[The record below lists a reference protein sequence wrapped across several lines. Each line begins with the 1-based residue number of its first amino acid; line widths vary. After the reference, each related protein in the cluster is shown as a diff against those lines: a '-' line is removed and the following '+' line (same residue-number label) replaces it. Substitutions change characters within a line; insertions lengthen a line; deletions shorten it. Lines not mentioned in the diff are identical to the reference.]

1 MLKIEIP
8 QDREKLEK
16 QIKGLEYLIESD
28 TNAKDKG
35 IHTKALRDSKEALL
49 YKCYLE
55 LQSKE
60 FKEDILG
67 YEHFEQ
73 PGHNLIIKVNF
84 TWGWLRV
91 YRTKNNEIEWY

>member
-1 MLKIEIP
+1 MFEDEKKLFEQYLK
-8 QDREKLEK
+8 
-16 QIKGLEYLIESD
+16 
-28 TNAKDKG
+28 
-35 IHTKALRDSKEALL
+35 
-49 YKCYLE
+49 

-73 PGHNLIIKVNF
+73 QGHDLIIKVNF

-91 YRTKNNEIEWY
+91 YKNNSGEIEWY